1 MKTNFSSKLPN
12 RKNMQ
17 RGKGKKSIEEIKKK
31 ILTLKFNL
39 N

>member
-1 MKTNFSSKLPN
+1 MKTNFSSELPN